1 MRRIFEVL
9 TNLFARAGEAYNR
22 QRRFSNITFVFLGL
36 FIFVGSC
43 APFIASSQPL
53 FIYDKAAYEAK
64 TGIRLKTFPL
74 FASVFKSDAVA
85 EKIEY
90 RKLAESKQIW
100 AIFTLVPYSPYEA
113 ELENYLKP
121 PEFFGARDAAGNAKR
136 FKHYLGT
143 DESGRDVAARLIRG
157 TRNSLLVSLVAV
169 GLALLIGVLIGTIA
183 GYFGGWVDMLI
194 SRFIEVVICFPKLI
208 LIIAVMALKKPSLLN
223 LMIVIGLTSW
233 TGIARLVRGEVM
245 KVRNF
250 DYVHSARAMGASHM
264 RIMLYHILPAAIG
277 PLSVTAA
284 FDVAEAVL
292 TESALSFLG
301 IGVPIPEPSWGDVL
315 KTAQDFPDI
324 AWWMIVF
331 PGLLIFQTVITF
343 NNLGD
348 RLREKFTR

>member
-1 MRRIFEVL
+1 MKK
-9 TNLFARAGEAYNR
+9 
-22 QRRFSNITFVFLGL
+22 QSSITMWFLGVFVF
-36 FIFVGSC
+36 VGAF
-43 APFIASSQPL
+43 APFLASSQPL
-53 FIYDKAAYEAK
+53 FIYDKAGYEQKSGVALQRSPLLYSLFYNDAK
-64 TGIRLKTFPL
+64 
-74 FASVFKSDAVA
+74 A

-90 RKLAESKQIW
+90 RKLVEKGEIGAV
-100 AIFTLVPYSPYEA
+100 FTLVPYSPYEA

-121 PEFFGARDAAGNAKR
+121 PELFGKR

-143 DESGRDVAARLIRG
+143 DETGRDVAARLIRG

-169 GLALLIGVLIGTIA
+169 GLALMIGVLIGAAA
-183 GYFGGWVDMLI
+183 GYFGGWVDMVI
-194 SRFIEVVICFPKLI
+194 SRFIEIVICFPKLI

-250 DYVHSARAMGASHM
+250 DYVQSARAMGASSL
-264 RIMLYHILPAAIG
+264 RIIFVHVLPATVG

-324 AWWMIVF
+324 AWWMTLF
-331 PGLLIFQTVITF
+331 PGLLIFMTVITF

-348 RLREKFTR
+348 KMRERFTR

>member
-1 MRRIFEVL
+1 MLKHGFGEYLSTYWRRLRQSLSSHKL
-9 TNLFARAGEAYNR
+9 TNGFLVL
-22 QRRFSNITFVFLGL
+22 FVFTGV
-36 FIFVGSC
+36 F
-43 APFIASSQPL
+43 APFLASSQPL
-53 FIYDKAAYEAK
+53 LIYDKAEYERK
-64 TGIRLKTFPL
+64 SGVVLKRSPL
-74 FASVFKSDAVA
+74 LYTLFYNDAQV

-90 RKLAESKQIW
+90 RRLVEKGEIG
-100 AIFTLVPYSPYEA
+100 AIFTLIPYSPYET

-121 PEFFGARDAAGNAKR
+121 PQLWGAR
-136 FKHYLGT
+136 FVHYLGT
-143 DESGRDVAARLIRG
+143 DENGRDVAARLIRG

-169 GLALLIGVLIGTIA
+169 GLALAIGVLIGALA
-183 GYFGGWVDMLI
+183 GYFGGWVDMVI
-194 SRFIEVVICFPKLI
+194 SRFIEIVICFPKLI

-245 KVRNF
+245 RVRNF
-250 DYVHSARAMGASHM
+250 DYVQSARAMGASSW
-264 RIMLYHILPAAIG
+264 RIIFIHILPATTG

-324 AWWMIVF
+324 AWWMTLF
-331 PGLLIFQTVITF
+331 PGLLIFLTVITF

-348 RLREKFTR
+348 RLRQKFAR

>member
-1 MRRIFEVL
+1 MRGKSLWFL
-9 TNLFARAGEAYNR
+9 AA
-22 QRRFSNITFVFLGL
+22 FVF
-36 FIFVGSC
+36 VGAF
-43 APFIASSQPL
+43 APFLASSQPL
-53 FIYDKAAYEAK
+53 FIYNKAAYEQK
-64 TGIRLKTFPL
+64 HGIELKRSPL
-74 FASVFKSDAVA
+74 LYSLFYSDAKA

-90 RKLAESKQIW
+90 RKLVEKGEIGAV
-100 AIFTLVPYSPYEA
+100 FTLVPYSPYEA

-121 PEFFGARDAAGNAKR
+121 PEFFGKR

-143 DESGRDVAARLIRG
+143 DETGRDVAARLIRG

-169 GLALLIGVLIGTIA
+169 GLALMIGVMIGAAA
-183 GYFGGWVDMLI
+183 GYFGGWVDIVI

-250 DYVHSARAMGASHM
+250 DYVQSARAMGASNW
-264 RIMLYHILPAAIG
+264 RIIFIHVLPATIG

-324 AWWMIVF
+324 AWWMTLF
-331 PGLLIFQTVITF
+331 PGLLIFMTVFTF

-348 RLREKFTR
+348 KLRERFTR

>member
-1 MRRIFEVL
+1 MRGKSLWFL
-9 TNLFARAGEAYNR
+9 AA
-22 QRRFSNITFVFLGL
+22 FVF
-36 FIFVGSC
+36 VGAF
-43 APFIASSQPL
+43 APFLASSQPL
-53 FIYDKAAYEAK
+53 FIYDKAGYEQK
-64 TGIRLKTFPL
+64 HGIELKRSPL
-74 FASVFKSDAVA
+74 LYSLFFSDAKA

-90 RKLAESKQIW
+90 RKLVEKGEIGAV
-100 AIFTLVPYSPYEA
+100 FTLVPYSPYED

-121 PEFFGARDAAGNAKR
+121 PEFFGKR

-143 DESGRDVAARLIRG
+143 DETGRDVAARLIRG

-169 GLALLIGVLIGTIA
+169 GLALMIGVMIGAAA
-183 GYFGGWVDMLI
+183 GYFGGWVDIVI

-250 DYVHSARAMGASHM
+250 DYVQSARAMGASNW
-264 RIMLYHILPAAIG
+264 RIIFIHVLPATIG

-324 AWWMIVF
+324 AWWMTLF
-331 PGLLIFQTVITF
+331 PGLLIFMTVITF

-348 RLREKFTR
+348 KLRERFTR

>member
-1 MRRIFEVL
+1 MKQLFQARL
-9 TNLFARAGEAYNR
+9 TYWFLGA
-22 QRRFSNITFVFLGL
+22 FVFIGV
-36 FIFVGSC
+36 F
-43 APFIASSQPL
+43 APFIASSQPIL
-53 FIYDKAAYEAK
+53 IYDKAGYEQK
-64 TGIRLKTFPL
+64 TGQKLRRSPLLYTFI
-74 FASVFKSDAVA
+74 FSDPQV
-85 EKIEY
+85 EKMEY
-90 RKLAESKQIW
+90 RKLAEKGEIG
-100 AIFTLVPYSPYEA
+100 AIFTLIPYSPYES

-121 PEFFGARDAAGNAKR
+121 PEIWGKR
-136 FKHYLGT
+136 FKHFLGT
-143 DESGRDVAARLIRG
+143 DENGRDVAARLVRG

-169 GLALLIGVLIGTIA
+169 GLALFIGVVIGAIA
-183 GYFGGWVDMLI
+183 GYFGGWIDNLI

-223 LMIVIGLTSW
+223 LMIVIGVTSW
-233 TGIARLVRGEVM
+233 TGIARLIRGEVM
-245 KVRNF
+245 RIRNY
-250 DYVHSARAMGASHM
+250 DYVQSARAMGASSW
-264 RIMLYHILPAAIG
+264 RIIFIHILPATVG

-324 AWWMIVF
+324 AWWMTLF

-348 RLREKFTR
+348 RLRERFTRS

>member
-1 MRRIFEVL
+1 MKALWLAFTTRISGAVTGKTGTRVTYWF
-9 TNLFARAGEAYNR
+9 LFA
-22 QRRFSNITFVFLGL
+22 FVFTGV
-36 FIFVGSC
+36 F

-53 FIYDKAAYEAK
+53 FIYDKAEYEKKSGAK
-64 TGIRLKTFPL
+64 LKRSPL
-74 FASVFKSDAVA
+74 LYSLLYNDAQA

-90 RKLAESKQIW
+90 RKLVAKGEIG
-100 AIFTLVPYSPYEA
+100 AIFTLIPYSPYEN

-121 PEFFGARDAAGNAKR
+121 PEFFGQQTGTGGQARR
-136 FKHYLGT
+136 FAHFLGT
-143 DESGRDVAARLIRG
+143 DENGRDVAARLVRG

-169 GLALLIGVLIGTIA
+169 GLALMIGILVGAAA
-183 GYFGGWVDMLI
+183 GYFGGWVDMVI
-194 SRFIEVVICFPKLI
+194 SRFIEIVICFPKLI

-250 DYVHSARAMGASHM
+250 DYVQSARAMGASSL
-264 RIMLYHILPAAIG
+264 RIIFVHVLPATIG

-324 AWWMIVF
+324 AWWMTLF
-331 PGLLIFQTVITF
+331 PGMLIFMTVITF

-348 RLREKFTR
+348 RLRVRYTR

>member
-1 MRRIFEVL
+1 MKKKSFVDTVL
-9 TNLFARAGEAYNR
+9 GLFSRLGAQYSR
-22 QRRFSNITFVFLGL
+22 QKRFSDKTLWFLGL
-36 FIFVGSC
+36 FVFVGAF
-43 APFIASSQPL
+43 APFLASSQPL
-53 FIYDKAAYEAK
+53 FIYDKAGYEQRHGIELRRSPLLYSLFYNDAK
-64 TGIRLKTFPL
+64 
-74 FASVFKSDAVA
+74 A

-90 RKLAESKQIW
+90 RKLVEKGEIG

-121 PEFFGARDAAGNAKR
+121 PELFGKR

-143 DESGRDVAARLIRG
+143 DETGRDVAARLIRG

-169 GLALLIGVLIGTIA
+169 GLALMIGVLIGAAA
-183 GYFGGWVDMLI
+183 GYFGGWVDMVI
-194 SRFIEVVICFPKLI
+194 SRFIEIVICFPKLI

-250 DYVHSARAMGASHM
+250 DYVQSARAMGASSL
-264 RIMLYHILPAAIG
+264 RIIFVHVLPATIG

-324 AWWMIVF
+324 AWWMTLF

-348 RLREKFTR
+348 KLRERFTR

>member
-1 MRRIFEVL
+1 MLKHRMREYLSFFWRRLSQGLSSERL
-9 TNLFARAGEAYNR
+9 TYTFLFL
-22 QRRFSNITFVFLGL
+22 FVFTGA
-36 FIFVGSC
+36 F
-43 APFIASSQPL
+43 APFLASSQPL
-53 FIYDKAAYEAK
+53 FIYDKAGYESKSGTA
-64 TGIRLKTFPL
+64 LKRSPL
-74 FASVFKSDAVA
+74 LYTLFYNDTQV

-90 RKLAESKQIW
+90 RRLVEKGEIG
-100 AIFTLVPYSPYEA
+100 AIFTLVPYSPYET

-121 PEFFGARDAAGNAKR
+121 PRFLGAR
-136 FKHYLGT
+136 FVHYLGT
-143 DESGRDVAARLIRG
+143 DENGRDVAARLIRG

-169 GLALLIGVLIGTIA
+169 GLALAIGVFVGALA
-183 GYFGGWVDMLI
+183 GYFGGWVDMVI
-194 SRFIEVVICFPKLI
+194 SRFIEIVICFPKLI

-245 KVRNF
+245 RVRNF
-250 DYVHSARAMGASHM
+250 DYVQSARAMGASSW
-264 RIMLYHILPAAIG
+264 RIIFIHILPATAG

-324 AWWMIVF
+324 AWWMTLF
-331 PGLLIFQTVITF
+331 PGLLIFLTVITF

-348 RLREKFTR
+348 KLRQKFAR

>member
-1 MRRIFEVL
+1 MRRLWRRIFNHEGRAPMSVGSRL
-9 TNLFARAGEAYNR
+9 TWLFLAG
-22 QRRFSNITFVFLGL
+22 
-36 FIFVGSC
+36 FIFTGVC

-53 FIYDKAAYEAK
+53 VIYNKADYEKK
-64 TGIRLKTFPL
+64 TGIKLKTFPL
-74 FASVFKSDAVA
+74 FSTLFKRDAQS

-90 RKLAESKQIW
+90 RKLAERKEIG
-100 AIFTLVPYSPYEA
+100 AVFTLIPYAPKEH

-121 PEFFGARDAAGNAKR
+121 PAFWGAR
-136 FKHYLGT
+136 FTHLLGT
-143 DESGRDVAARLIRG
+143 DESGRDVASRLVWG
-157 TRNSLLVSLVAV
+157 TQNSLLVSLVAV
-169 GLALLIGVLIGTIA
+169 GLALVIGVLIGSIA
-183 GYFGGWVDMLI
+183 GYFGGWVDILI
-194 SRFIEVVICFPKLI
+194 SRFIEIVICFPKLI

-250 DYVHSARAMGASHM
+250 DYVLSARAMGATNW
-264 RIMLYHILPAAIG
+264 RILFIHILPATIG

-324 AWWMIVF
+324 AWWMTLF
-331 PGLLIFQTVITF
+331 PGMLIFMTVITF

-348 RLREKFTR
+348 RLRERFTR

>member
-1 MRRIFEVL
+1 MPKHDFGEYLGVYWRRLRQSLSSHKLTDGFLVL
-9 TNLFARAGEAYNR
+9 
-22 QRRFSNITFVFLGL
+22 FVFTGV
-36 FIFVGSC
+36 F
-43 APFIASSQPL
+43 APFLASSQPL
-53 FIYDKAAYEAK
+53 LIYDKAEYERK
-64 TGIRLKTFPL
+64 SGVMLKRSPL
-74 FASVFKSDAVA
+74 LYTLFYNDAQV

-90 RKLAESKQIW
+90 RRLVEQGEIA
-100 AIFTLVPYSPYEA
+100 AIFTLIPYSPYET

-121 PEFFGARDAAGNAKR
+121 PQLWGAR
-136 FKHYLGT
+136 FVHYLGT
-143 DESGRDVAARLIRG
+143 DENGRDVAARLIRG

-169 GLALLIGVLIGTIA
+169 GLALAIGVLIGALA
-183 GYFGGWVDMLI
+183 GYFGGWVDMVI
-194 SRFIEVVICFPKLI
+194 SRFIEIVICFPKLI

-245 KVRNF
+245 RVRNF
-250 DYVHSARAMGASHM
+250 DYVQSARAMGASSW
-264 RIMLYHILPAAIG
+264 RIIFIHILPATVG

-324 AWWMIVF
+324 AWWMTLF
-331 PGLLIFQTVITF
+331 PGLLIFMTVITF

-348 RLREKFTR
+348 RLRQKFAR

>member
-1 MRRIFEVL
+1 MMLKHGIQEYFRVFWHRL
-9 TNLFARAGEAYNR
+9 TQNLSTERLTY
-22 QRRFSNITFVFLGL
+22 TFLFL
-36 FIFVGSC
+36 FIFTGAF
-43 APFIASSQPL
+43 APFLASSQPL
-53 FIYDKAAYEAK
+53 FIYNKAGYESK
-64 TGIRLKTFPL
+64 SGIQLKTSPL
-74 FASVFKSDAVA
+74 LYTFFYNDAQV

-90 RKLAESKQIW
+90 RRLVEKGEIG
-100 AIFTLVPYSPYEA
+100 AIFTLVPYSPYET

-121 PEFFGARDAAGNAKR
+121 PQFWGAR
-136 FKHYLGT
+136 FVHYLGT
-143 DESGRDVAARLIRG
+143 DENGRDVAARLIRG

-169 GLALLIGVLIGTIA
+169 GLALAIGVFIGALA
-183 GYFGGWVDMLI
+183 GYFGGWVDMVI
-194 SRFIEVVICFPKLI
+194 SRFIEIVICFPKLI

-245 KVRNF
+245 RVRNF
-250 DYVHSARAMGASHM
+250 DYVQSARAMGASSW
-264 RIMLYHILPAAIG
+264 RIIFIHILPATAG

-324 AWWMIVF
+324 AWWMTLF
-331 PGLLIFQTVITF
+331 PGLLIFLTVITF

-348 RLREKFTR
+348 RLRQKFAR

>member
-1 MRRIFEVL
+1 MRGKSLWFL
-9 TNLFARAGEAYNR
+9 AA
-22 QRRFSNITFVFLGL
+22 FVF
-36 FIFVGSC
+36 VGAF
-43 APFIASSQPL
+43 APFLASSQPL
-53 FIYDKAAYEAK
+53 FIYNKAAYEQK
-64 TGIRLKTFPL
+64 HGVELKRSPL
-74 FASVFKSDAVA
+74 LYSLFYSDAKA

-90 RKLAESKQIW
+90 RKLVEKGEIGAV
-100 AIFTLVPYSPYEA
+100 FTLVPYSPYEA

-121 PEFFGARDAAGNAKR
+121 PELFGKR

-143 DESGRDVAARLIRG
+143 DETGRDVAARLIRG

-169 GLALLIGVLIGTIA
+169 GLALLIGVMIGAAA
-183 GYFGGWVDMLI
+183 GYFGGWVDIVI

-250 DYVHSARAMGASHM
+250 DYVQSARAMGASNW
-264 RIMLYHILPAAIG
+264 RIIFIHVLPATIG

-324 AWWMIVF
+324 AWWMTLF
-331 PGLLIFQTVITF
+331 PGLLIFMTVITF

-348 RLREKFTR
+348 KLRERFTR

>member
-1 MRRIFEVL
+1 MPKHGFRKYLSTYWRRLRQSLSSHKL
-9 TNLFARAGEAYNR
+9 TNGFLLL
-22 QRRFSNITFVFLGL
+22 FVFTGV
-36 FIFVGSC
+36 F
-43 APFIASSQPL
+43 APFLASSQPL
-53 FIYDKAAYEAK
+53 LIYDKAEYERK
-64 TGIRLKTFPL
+64 SGVVLKRSPL
-74 FASVFKSDAVA
+74 LYTLFYNDAQV

-90 RKLAESKQIW
+90 RRLVEKGEIG
-100 AIFTLVPYSPYEA
+100 AIFTLIPYSPYET

-121 PEFFGARDAAGNAKR
+121 PQLWGAR
-136 FKHYLGT
+136 FVHYLGT
-143 DESGRDVAARLIRG
+143 DENGRDVAARLIRG

-169 GLALLIGVLIGTIA
+169 GLALAIGVLIGALA
-183 GYFGGWVDMLI
+183 GYFGGWVDMVI
-194 SRFIEVVICFPKLI
+194 SRFIEIVICFPKLI

-245 KVRNF
+245 RVRNF
-250 DYVHSARAMGASHM
+250 DYVQSARAMGASSW
-264 RIMLYHILPAAIG
+264 RIIFIHILPATTG

-324 AWWMIVF
+324 AWWMTLF
-331 PGLLIFQTVITF
+331 PGLLIFLTVITF

-348 RLREKFTR
+348 RLRQKFAR

>member
-1 MRRIFEVL
+1 MRAPRLLAKIADRIAAARRDGAPVWAYFF
-9 TNLFARAGEAYNR
+9 LFL
-22 QRRFSNITFVFLGL
+22 FVFTGT
-36 FIFVGSC
+36 C
-43 APFIASSQPL
+43 APVLSSSQPL
-53 FIYDKAAYEAK
+53 LIYDKADFEAK
-64 TGIRLKTFPL
+64 SGLSLKRSPL
-74 FASVFKSDAVA
+74 LYSLILSDAQV

-90 RKLAESKQIW
+90 RKLVSKGEIG
-100 AIFTLVPYSPYEA
+100 AVFTLIPYSPYET
-113 ELENYLKP
+113 ELENYLKAP
-121 PEFFGARDAAGNAKR
+121 SLFGSR

-143 DESGRDVAARLIRG
+143 DENGRDVAARLIRG

-169 GLALLIGVLIGTIA
+169 GLALMIGIAIGATA
-183 GYFGGWVDMLI
+183 GYFGGYVDSTI
-194 SRFIEVVICFPKLI
+194 SRLIEIVICFPKLI

-245 KVRNF
+245 RVRNY
-250 DYVHSARAMGASHM
+250 DYVQSARAMGASNW
-264 RIMLYHILPAAIG
+264 RIIFIHILSATAG

-324 AWWMIVF
+324 AWWMTLF
-331 PGLLIFQTVITF
+331 PGLLIFLTVITF
-343 NNLGD
+343 NQIGD
-348 RLREKFTR
+348 RLRQRFAR

>member
-1 MRRIFEVL
+1 MKKQSVIDAVL
-9 TNLFARAGEAYNR
+9 TWFSRLGAQNSR
-22 QRRFSNITFVFLGL
+22 QRSFSDKTLWFLAAFVF
-36 FIFVGSC
+36 VGAF
-43 APFIASSQPL
+43 APFLASSQPL
-53 FIYDKAAYEAK
+53 FIYDKAGYEQKHGIELKRSPLLYSLFNTDAK
-64 TGIRLKTFPL
+64 
-74 FASVFKSDAVA
+74 A

-90 RKLAESKQIW
+90 RKMVEKGEIGAV
-100 AIFTLVPYSPYEA
+100 FTLVPYSPYEA

-121 PEFFGARDAAGNAKR
+121 PEFFGKR

-143 DESGRDVAARLIRG
+143 DETGRDVAARLIRG

-169 GLALLIGVLIGTIA
+169 GLALVIGVIIGAAA
-183 GYFGGWVDMLI
+183 GYFGGWVDIVI

-250 DYVHSARAMGASHM
+250 DYVQSARAMGASNW
-264 RIMLYHILPAAIG
+264 RIIFIHVLPATIG

-324 AWWMIVF
+324 AWWMTLF

-348 RLREKFTR
+348 KLRERFTR

>member
-1 MRRIFEVL
+1 MKGKAL
-9 TNLFARAGEAYNR
+9 W
-22 QRRFSNITFVFLGL
+22 FLGL
-36 FIFVGSC
+36 FVFVGVF
-43 APFIASSQPL
+43 APFLASSQPL
-53 FIYDKAAYEAK
+53 FIYDKAGYEQKSGIELKRSPLLYALFYNDAK
-64 TGIRLKTFPL
+64 
-74 FASVFKSDAVA
+74 S

-90 RKLAESKQIW
+90 RKLVEKGEIGAV
-100 AIFTLVPYSPYEA
+100 FTFVPYSPYEA

-121 PEFFGARDAAGNAKR
+121 PELFGKR

-143 DESGRDVAARLIRG
+143 DETGRDVAARLIRG

-169 GLALLIGVLIGTIA
+169 GLALMIGILVGAAA
-183 GYFGGWVDMLI
+183 GYFGGWVDIVI
-194 SRFIEVVICFPKLI
+194 SRFIEIVICFPKLI

-245 KVRNF
+245 KVRNY
-250 DYVHSARAMGASHM
+250 DYVQSARAMGASSL
-264 RIMLYHILPAAIG
+264 RIIFVHVLPATIG

-324 AWWMIVF
+324 AWWMTLF
-331 PGLLIFQTVITF
+331 PGLLIFMTVITF

-348 RLREKFTR
+348 KLRERFTR

>member
-1 MRRIFEVL
+1 MRGKSLWFL
-9 TNLFARAGEAYNR
+9 AA
-22 QRRFSNITFVFLGL
+22 FVF
-36 FIFVGSC
+36 VGAF
-43 APFIASSQPL
+43 APFLASSQPL
-53 FIYDKAAYEAK
+53 FIYNKAAYEQK
-64 TGIRLKTFPL
+64 HGIELKRSPL
-74 FASVFKSDAVA
+74 LYSLFYSDAKA

-90 RKLAESKQIW
+90 RKLVEKGEIGAV
-100 AIFTLVPYSPYEA
+100 FTLVPYSPYEA

-121 PEFFGARDAAGNAKR
+121 PEFFGKR

-143 DESGRDVAARLIRG
+143 DETGRDVAARLIRG

-169 GLALLIGVLIGTIA
+169 GLALMIGVMIGAAA
-183 GYFGGWVDMLI
+183 GYFGGWVDIVI

-250 DYVHSARAMGASHM
+250 DYVQSARAMGASNW
-264 RIMLYHILPAAIG
+264 RIIFIHVLPATIG

-324 AWWMIVF
+324 AWWMTLF
-331 PGLLIFQTVITF
+331 PGLLIFMTVITF

-348 RLREKFTR
+348 KLRERFTR

>member
-1 MRRIFEVL
+1 MKKQSSM
-9 TNLFARAGEAYNR
+9 TMW
-22 QRRFSNITFVFLGL
+22 FLGL
-36 FIFVGSC
+36 FIFVGAF
-43 APFIASSQPL
+43 APFLASSQPL
-53 FIYDKAAYEAK
+53 FIYDKAGYEQKSGVALKRSPLLYSLFYTDAK
-64 TGIRLKTFPL
+64 
-74 FASVFKSDAVA
+74 A

-90 RKLAESKQIW
+90 RKLVEKGEIGAV
-100 AIFTLVPYSPYEA
+100 FTIVPYSPYEA

-121 PEFFGARDAAGNAKR
+121 PELFGKR

-143 DESGRDVAARLIRG
+143 DETGRDVAARLIRG

-169 GLALLIGVLIGTIA
+169 GLALMIGVLVGAAA
-183 GYFGGWVDMLI
+183 GYFGGWVDMVI
-194 SRFIEVVICFPKLI
+194 SRFIEIVICFPKLI

-250 DYVHSARAMGASHM
+250 DYVQSARAMGASSL
-264 RIMLYHILPAAIG
+264 RIIFVHVLPATVG

-324 AWWMIVF
+324 AWWMTLF
-331 PGLLIFQTVITF
+331 PGLLIFMTVITF

-348 RLREKFTR
+348 RMRERFTR

>member
-1 MRRIFEVL
+1 MMQNTGNWSWRL
-9 TNLFARAGEAYNR
+9 TYWFLGA
-22 QRRFSNITFVFLGL
+22 FVF
-36 FIFVGSC
+36 VGVF

-53 FIYDKAAYEAK
+53 FIYNKAGYEQK
-64 TGIRLKTFPL
+64 SGIKLKRSPL
-74 FASVFKSDAVA
+74 FYSFIWNDTQV

-90 RKLAESKQIW
+90 RKLAEKGEIG
-100 AIFTLVPYSPYEA
+100 AVFTLVPYSPYET
-113 ELENYLKP
+113 ELENYLKAP
-121 PEFFGARDAAGNAKR
+121 QLFGSR
-136 FKHYLGT
+136 FKHFLGT
-143 DESGRDVAARLIRG
+143 DENGRDVAARLIRG

-169 GLALLIGVLIGTIA
+169 GLALAIGIVIGAFA
-183 GYFGGWVDMLI
+183 GYFGGWVDILI
-194 SRFIEVVICFPKLI
+194 SRFIEIVICFPKLI

-245 KVRNF
+245 RVRNF
-250 DYVHSARAMGASHM
+250 DYVESARAMGASNW
-264 RIMLYHILPAAIG
+264 RIIFIHILPATVG

-324 AWWMIVF
+324 AWWMTLF

-348 RLREKFTR
+348 RLRERFQR

>member
-1 MRRIFEVL
+1 MPKHGFGEYLSVYWRRLRQSLSSHKL
-9 TNLFARAGEAYNR
+9 TNGFLVL
-22 QRRFSNITFVFLGL
+22 FVFTGV
-36 FIFVGSC
+36 F
-43 APFIASSQPL
+43 APFLASSQPL
-53 FIYDKAAYEAK
+53 LIYDKAEYERK
-64 TGIRLKTFPL
+64 SGVVLKRSPL
-74 FASVFKSDAVA
+74 LYTLFYNDAQV

-90 RKLAESKQIW
+90 RRLVEQGEIG
-100 AIFTLVPYSPYEA
+100 AIFTLIPYSPYET

-121 PEFFGARDAAGNAKR
+121 PQLWGAR
-136 FKHYLGT
+136 FVHYLGT
-143 DESGRDVAARLIRG
+143 DENGRDVAARLIRG

-169 GLALLIGVLIGTIA
+169 GLALAIGVLIGALA
-183 GYFGGWVDMLI
+183 GYFGGWVDMVI
-194 SRFIEVVICFPKLI
+194 SRFIEIVICFPKLI

-245 KVRNF
+245 RVRNF
-250 DYVHSARAMGASHM
+250 DYVQSARAMGASSW
-264 RIMLYHILPAAIG
+264 RIIFIHILPATAG

-324 AWWMIVF
+324 AWWMTLF
-331 PGLLIFQTVITF
+331 PGLLIFLTVITF

-348 RLREKFTR
+348 RLRQKFAR

>member
-1 MRRIFEVL
+1 MRAPRLLAKIADRIAAARRDGAPVWAYFF
-9 TNLFARAGEAYNR
+9 LFL
-22 QRRFSNITFVFLGL
+22 FVFTGT
-36 FIFVGSC
+36 C
-43 APFIASSQPL
+43 APVLSSSQPL
-53 FIYDKAAYEAK
+53 LIYDKADFEAK
-64 TGIRLKTFPL
+64 SGLSLKRSPL
-74 FASVFKSDAVA
+74 LYSLVFSDAQV

-90 RKLAESKQIW
+90 RKLVSKGEIG
-100 AIFTLVPYSPYEA
+100 AVFTLIPYSPYET
-113 ELENYLKP
+113 ELENYLKAP
-121 PEFFGARDAAGNAKR
+121 SLFGSR

-143 DESGRDVAARLIRG
+143 DENGRDVAARLIRG

-169 GLALLIGVLIGTIA
+169 GLALMIGIAIGATA
-183 GYFGGWVDMLI
+183 GYFGGYVDSTI
-194 SRFIEVVICFPKLI
+194 SRLIEIVICFPKLI

-245 KVRNF
+245 RVRNY
-250 DYVHSARAMGASHM
+250 DYVQSARAMGASNW
-264 RIMLYHILPAAIG
+264 RIIFIHILPATAG

-324 AWWMIVF
+324 AWWMTLF
-331 PGLLIFQTVITF
+331 PGLLIFLTVITF
-343 NNLGD
+343 NQIGD
-348 RLREKFTR
+348 RLRQRFAR